1 MSLHHAKERSVM
13 IMKAKRLAQIGS
25 YVAQHGICSYE
36 ELMKQFEVSP
46 STIRRD
52 IDQLLQAGMVQ
63 KAHGGILAVR
73 TGTVESGV
81 SEALLPP
88 DASFPPDTL
97 LPPARTAAEAAK
109 KAIAEAA
116 SRLVEN
122 NDVVFLGSGST
133 VAYMV
138 PHLKKRLGVTV
149 ISNNLL
155 VINAAIRYSLTT
167 MIIGGTLNSDTQSI
181 VGLQSVMQLQSLNVN
196 KAFIGCNG
204 ITMNGCITNT
214 SEVEANIK
222 REAMR
227 ISGANYLL
235 TEHSKFGKMALY
247 TFADLK
253 DFTATITDQPPAQE
267 FLDTY
272 KRLGQ
277 ELILARPADA

>member
-1 MSLHHAKERSVM
+1 MS
-13 IMKAKRLAQIGS
+13 MKAKRLAQIGS

-52 IDQLLQAGMVQ
+52 IEQLLQAGVVQ
-63 KAHGGILAVR
+63 KAHGGILAMHP
-73 TGTVESGV
+73 ESG
-81 SEALLPP
+81 EANTPELP
-88 DASFPPDTL
+88 
-97 LPPARTAAEAAK
+97 LPPARTEQEAAK
-109 KAIAEAA
+109 EAIAKEA

-138 PHLKKRLGVTV
+138 PYLKNRQGVTV

-155 VINAAIRYSLTT
+155 VINAAIHYSMTT

-204 ITMNGCITNT
+204 ITMNGCITNI

-227 ISGANYLL
+227 ISGASYLL

-277 ELILARPADA
+277 ALILARPSEA